1 MCCSGQCCKKSQKV
15 ADKSHK
21 TLRKEC
27 FTNICPNTSFF
38 YWLIMLWICLIVLSI
53 LFYGILLVEVLK
65 LNDPETSEMIMNIV
79 IHIINCLFTFAAIL
93 NLPVRC
99 IRLFK
104 LYARRNEI
112 RVRRT
117 VTISQFASKDTNLT
131 AMSTE
136 KWDEES
142 ALIFDRLSWCT
153 QHTILQALLWNSLF
167 QIINQVFRCIY
178 YSYELADTY
187 PGNIFVN
194 AFFPLAILASLVAA
208 MIQAVAENR
217 FRETYLLGKKPNNCE
232 KTIVEFWHNLW
243 KMQTEGE
250 TALALKFDNTSTLN
264 IHNML
269 VDLRA
274 RTVVSDNSCEEAD
287 RALFHE
293 PKTTF
298 SDFIEEGSSNSVP
311 SGLSAIPLHTIN
323 KRRLSTS
330 EGQTQRKE
338 NKTLKLPIRTR
349 PPRSTSI

>member
-1 MCCSGQCCKKSQKV
+1 MCCSDQCCKKSQKV
-15 ADKSHK
+15 AEKGNK

-53 LFYGILLVEVLK
+53 LFYGILLVEVLT
-65 LNDPETSEMIMNIV
+65 LNDPETSDMIMNIA
-79 IHIINCLFTFAAIL
+79 IHIINGLFTFAAVL

-104 LYARRNEI
+104 LYARRSE
-112 RVRRT
+112 VKLRRK
-117 VTISQFASKDTNLT
+117 VTISGFASRESKLST
-131 AMSTE
+131 MSTE

-217 FRETYLLGKKPNNCE
+217 FREEHSLGKKPNNCE

-250 TALALKFDNTSTLN
+250 TALALQFDNTSTLN

-269 VDLRA
+269 LDLRA
-274 RTVVSDNSCEEAD
+274 RTVQSDDSSEEAD
-287 RALFHE
+287 RALYYE

-298 SDFIEEGSSNSVP
+298 SDSREVDSNKAVP
-311 SGLSAIPLHTIN
+311 SGLSAIPLYEIDQQKLTTN
-323 KRRLSTS
+323 
-330 EGQTQRKE
+330 EDQTQRKKS
-338 NKTLKLPIRTR
+338 KTLQLPIRTR
-349 PPRSTSI
+349 PPRSISI